1 MEDKEKLWTK
11 DFVLVIIINFLV
23 FLNHLMIL
31 STFPFFIERL
41 GYSDTVSGACATA
54 FSLVAVLARPFV
66 GWLLDTG
73 RRRVLLGV
81 GLIGMALMPMGYL
94 LIYTALASLALAI
107 LLRMVHGLSLACA
120 NTSTSTMAT
129 DILPRSRFSEGMGMF
144 GMATALATACAPAIG
159 EALMKRGFGALF
171 GVAAGCMVLSLVLL
185 FCLRTKPLPRVK
197 KPLRPGDLV
206 EPSALPASVV
216 VLIFLLTYVRWKI
229 IF

>member
-81 GLIGMALMPMGYL
+81 GLIGMALMPGVSADLYGIGFPCFGNSAAYGTWAVVGVCEYLYLYDGHGYF
-94 LIYTALASLALAI
+94 ASF
-107 LLRMVHGLSLACA
+107 
-120 NTSTSTMAT
+120 
-129 DILPRSRFSEGMGMF
+129 P
-144 GMATALATACAPAIG
+144 
-159 EALMKRGFGALF
+159 LF
-171 GVAAGCMVLSLVLL
+171 GGYGHVWYGYGVGH
-185 FCLRTKPLPRVK
+185 CLRTGYR
-197 KPLRPGDLV
+197 
-206 EPSALPASVV
+206 
-216 VLIFLLTYVRWKI
+216 
-229 IF
+229 

>member
-81 GLIGMALMPMGYL
+81 YGTDAYGVSADLYGIGFPCIGNSAAYGAWAVAGVCEYLYLYDGHGYF
-94 LIYTALASLALAI
+94 ASL
-107 LLRMVHGLSLACA
+107 
-120 NTSTSTMAT
+120 
-129 DILPRSRFSEGMGMF
+129 P
-144 GMATALATACAPAIG
+144 
-159 EALMKRGFGALF
+159 LF
-171 GVAAGCMVLSLVLL
+171 GGYGYVWHGYGVGH
-185 FCLRTKPLPRVK
+185 CLCTGYR
-197 KPLRPGDLV
+197 
-206 EPSALPASVV
+206 
-216 VLIFLLTYVRWKI
+216 
-229 IF
+229 

>member
-81 GLIGMALMPMGYL
+81 GLIGMALMPMGVSADLYGIGFPCFGNSAAYGAWAVAGVCEYL
-94 LIYTALASLALAI
+94 YLYDGHGYFASL
-107 LLRMVHGLSLACA
+107 
-120 NTSTSTMAT
+120 
-129 DILPRSRFSEGMGMF
+129 P
-144 GMATALATACAPAIG
+144 
-159 EALMKRGFGALF
+159 LF
-171 GVAAGCMVLSLVLL
+171 GGYGYVWHGYGVGD
-185 FCLRTKPLPRVK
+185 CLRTGYR
-197 KPLRPGDLV
+197 
-206 EPSALPASVV
+206 
-216 VLIFLLTYVRWKI
+216 
-229 IF
+229 

>member
-73 RRRVLLGV
+73 RRRVLLGTWAVV
-81 GLIGMALMPMGYL
+81 GVCEYLYLYDGHGYF
-94 LIYTALASLALAI
+94 ASF
-107 LLRMVHGLSLACA
+107 
-120 NTSTSTMAT
+120 
-129 DILPRSRFSEGMGMF
+129 P
-144 GMATALATACAPAIG
+144 
-159 EALMKRGFGALF
+159 LF
-171 GVAAGCMVLSLVLL
+171 GGYGHVWYGYGVGH
-185 FCLRTKPLPRVK
+185 CLRTGYR
-197 KPLRPGDLV
+197 
-206 EPSALPASVV
+206 
-216 VLIFLLTYVRWKI
+216 
-229 IF
+229 